1 MFILL
6 FDFYQHNIIALDSRL
21 FTALIQTRKQ
31 PLYPRAFHRRGVEQS
46 GKNTVIV
53 LIYVPRRMW
62 VKVYTFCFIL
72 LMSISVSL
80 LAIVWSVPPIT
91 PSYYLL

>member
-31 PLYPRAFHRRGVEQS
+31 PLFPRAFHRRGVEQN

-91 PSYYLL
+91 ASYYHL

>member
-1 MFILL
+1 MVILL

-31 PLYPRAFHRRGVEQS
+31 PLFPRAFHRRGVEQN

-53 LIYVPRRMW
+53 LIYVPRR
-62 VKVYTFCFIL
+62 KC
-72 LMSISVSL
+72 
-80 LAIVWSVPPIT
+80 T
-91 PSYYLL
+91 PFVLYC

>member
-31 PLYPRAFHRRGVEQS
+31 PLYPRAFHRRGVEQN
-46 GKNTVIV
+46 GKNTIIV
-53 LIYVPRRMW
+53 LIYVPARSKQTRIQCYYIVL
-62 VKVYTFCFIL
+62 VKVKQ
-72 LMSISVSL
+72 
-80 LAIVWSVPPIT
+80 
-91 PSYYLL
+91 